1 MTVTMPP
8 QTIHFSRQI
17 HLLLTMFVHFDGIC
31 IPLDFPNFNET
42 LGQCHKTNFR
52 GVWLLDKNSVVMTLF
67 G

>member
-52 GVWLLDKNSVVMTLF
+52 VVWLLDKNSVVMTLF

>member
-8 QTIHFSRQI
+8 KTIHFSRKI

-31 IPLDFPNFNET
+31 SPPNLPNFNET

-52 GVWLLDKNSVVMTLF
+52 VVWLLDKNSVVMTLF